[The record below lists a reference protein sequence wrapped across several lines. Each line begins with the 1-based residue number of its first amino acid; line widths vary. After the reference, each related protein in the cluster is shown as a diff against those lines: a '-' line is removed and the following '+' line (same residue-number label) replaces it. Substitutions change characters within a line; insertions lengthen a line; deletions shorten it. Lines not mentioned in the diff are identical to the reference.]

1 LNKLIIAILLLGSFN
16 SFSTEPIII
25 GSKTFSESILNA
37 EMLAQLLE
45 SKGQP
50 VTRKLSLGGTKVA
63 FDALN
68 HGGIHVY
75 PDYTGTG
82 YIMILKMNGERDPNL
97 VHKIV
102 SKEFLSKFDIK
113 WSKTLG
119 FNNTY
124 ALTVRASDKKL
135 QYANKISDVSGK
147 LENIRLAAPYEF
159 MERQDGYKGFA
170 KIYNLNFKPSNLTS
184 LNAGLMY
191 NAIRDDQV
199 DMIVSYSTDGRIK
212 AFDLKILKDDINYF
226 PPYQP
231 AFLSKSNSFIKYP
244 LLKESIESLEG
255 AISEAEMIA
264 MNDQVD
270 RLKQQ
275 PKAVARNFLIKKGL
289 LKGNITK
296 SQKDQGI
303 IAFMISRKA
312 ELMKL
317 LGEHLLLSFVA
328 IFCALLVSV
337 PLGVLLTRRKRAAQ
351 IIFPIVNTIQTIPSL
366 ALLGFLIPILGI
378 GFAPAVLALFLYSL
392 LPLVRN
398 TYEGIKAVDRNFV
411 EASRGIGLTNLQILF
426 KVEIP
431 LALPIIL
438 AGLRTATVIVIGTA
452 TLAALIGAGGL
463 GDPIF
468 RGVATV
474 NSNLILLGAIPSA
487 LLAITAD
494 KLIGGIGNIFISKG
508 IKLKFERQL

>member
-1 LNKLIIAILLLGSFN
+1 
-16 SFSTEPIII
+16 
-25 GSKTFSESILNA
+25 
-37 EMLAQLLE
+37 MLAQLLE

-50 VTRKLSLGGTKVA
+50 VTRKLNLGGTKVA

-82 YIMILKMNGERDPNL
+82 YVMILKKNGERDPIK
-97 VHKIV
+97 VHEIV
-102 SKEFLSKFDIK
+102 SKDFLSKYDIR
-113 WSKTLG
+113 WSKSLG

-124 ALTVRASDKKL
+124 ALTVRADDPKFS
-135 QYANKISDVSGK
+135 YANKISDVSGK
-147 LENIRLAAPYEF
+147 LDRARLGAPYEF

-170 KIYNLNFKPSNLTS
+170 KIYNLNYKPSNLTS

-191 NAIRDDQV
+191 NAIKDDQV

-212 AFDLKILKDDINYF
+212 AFNLKILKDDLNYF

-231 AFLSKSNSFIKYP
+231 AFLAKTNSFIKFP
-244 LLKESIESLEG
+244 HLKAAIESLEG
-255 AISEAEMIA
+255 AISEDEMIE

-270 RLKQQ
+270 RLKQR
-275 PKAVARNFLIKKGL
+275 PSAIARNFLIKKGL
-289 LKGNITK
+289 LEGSVTK

-303 IAFMISRKA
+303 LSFMISRKK
-312 ELMKL
+312 ELMKI

-328 IFCALLVSV
+328 IICALIVSI
-337 PLGVLLTRRKRAAQ
+337 PLGVLLTRKKRAAQ
-351 IIFPIVNTIQTIPSL
+351 IVFPIVNTIQTIPSL

-411 EASRGIGLTNLQILF
+411 EASRGIGLTNMQILL

-487 LLAITAD
+487 LLAIAAD
-494 KLIGGIGNIFISKG
+494 KFIGLVGNAFVSKG
-508 IKLKFERQL
+508 IKLKFERQA

>member
-1 LNKLIIAILLLGSFN
+1 
-16 SFSTEPIII
+16 
-25 GSKTFSESILNA
+25 
-37 EMLAQLLE
+37 MLAQLLE
-45 SKGQP
+45 DRGQP
-50 VTRKLSLGGTKVA
+50 VTRKLNLGGTKVA

-68 HGGIHVY
+68 HGSIHVY

-82 YIMILKMNGERDPNL
+82 YVMILKKNGERDPDK
-97 VHKIV
+97 VHEIV
-102 SKEFLSKFDIK
+102 SHDFLNKFDIK
-113 WSKTLG
+113 WSKSLG

-124 ALTVRASDKKL
+124 ALTIRKNDTKL
-135 QYANKISDVSGK
+135 AFAKKISDVSGK
-147 LENIRLAAPYEF
+147 LDRTRLGAPYEF
-159 MERQDGYKGFA
+159 MERQDGYKGLA
-170 KIYNLNFKPSNLTS
+170 KTYELNFKPANLTS

-212 AFDLKILKDDINYF
+212 AFNLKILKDDLNYF

-231 AFLSKSNSFIKYP
+231 AFLAKSNSFIKFP
-244 LLKESIESLEG
+244 LLKAAIASLEG
-255 AISEAEMIA
+255 AISEDEMIE

-275 PKAVARNFLIKKGL
+275 PKAVARNFLIKKNL
-289 LKGNITK
+289 LSGSITK
-296 SQKDQGI
+296 NQETQGI
-303 IAFMISRKA
+303 IAFMISRKVQ
-312 ELMKL
+312 LLKL

-328 IFCALLVSV
+328 IFFALLISL
-337 PLGVLLTRRKRAAQ
+337 PLGVLLTRKKRAAQ
-351 IIFPIVNTIQTIPSL
+351 IVFPIVNTIQTIPSL

-411 EASRGIGLTNLQILF
+411 EASRGIGLTNFQILF

-487 LLAITAD
+487 LLAILAD
-494 KLIGGIGNIFISKG
+494 KLIGVVGNIFISKG
-508 IKLKFERQL
+508 IKLKFERQA

>member
-1 LNKLIIAILLLGSFN
+1 MNKFILCLSLFF
-16 SFSTEPIII
+16 SFSSFALEPIII
-25 GSKTFSESILNA
+25 GSKAFSESIINA
-37 EMLAQLLE
+37 EMLGQLLE
-45 SKGQP
+45 SKGQA

-82 YIMILKMNGERDPNL
+82 YIMILKKNGERDPDK
-97 VHKIV
+97 VHDIV
-102 SKEFLSKFDIK
+102 SRDFLDKFDIK
-113 WSKTLG
+113 WSKSLG

-124 ALTVRASDKKL
+124 ALTKRRDDKKL
-135 QYANKISDVSGK
+135 SFAKTISDVSGK
-147 LENIRLAAPYEF
+147 LQNTKLGAPYEF
-159 MERQDGYKGFA
+159 MERLDGYKGLA
-170 KIYNLNFKPSNLTS
+170 KTYNLNFAAENLTS

-191 NAIRDDQV
+191 NAIKDKQV

-212 AFDLKILKDDINYF
+212 AFNLEILKDDKNYF

-231 AFLSKSNSFIKYP
+231 AFLVKSNTFIKYP

-255 AISEAEMIA
+255 IISEEEMVE

-275 PKAVARNFLIKKGL
+275 PKLVARNFLIKKGL
-289 LKGNITK
+289 LKGVQTK
-296 SQKDQGI
+296 KQKEQSFLS
-303 IAFMISRKA
+303 FMVSRKA
-312 ELMKL
+312 ELFKL

-328 IFCALLVSV
+328 IFFALLVSV
-337 PLGVLLTRRKRAAQ
+337 PTGVLLTRKKKAAQ
-351 IIFPIVNTIQTIPSL
+351 IVFPIVNTIQTIPSL
-366 ALLGFLIPILGI
+366 ALLGFLIPLLGI
-378 GFAPAVLALFLYSL
+378 GFAPAALALFLYSL

-411 EASRGIGLTNLQILF
+411 EASKGIGLTNFQILF
-426 KVEIP
+426 RVEIP

-487 LLAITAD
+487 LLAIAAD
-494 KLIGGIGNIFISKG
+494 KMIGVVGNLFISKG
-508 IKLKFERQL
+508 IKLKFERQG